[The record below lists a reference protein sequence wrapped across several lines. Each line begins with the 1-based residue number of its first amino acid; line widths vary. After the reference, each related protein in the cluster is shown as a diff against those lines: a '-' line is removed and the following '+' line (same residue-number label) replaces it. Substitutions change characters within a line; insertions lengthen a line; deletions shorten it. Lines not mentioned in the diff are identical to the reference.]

1 MENLKNKTALVTGSS
16 RGIGKACAISLAKKC
31 GLIFVHYHNRK
42 EDAEDTCQQIENL
55 GGKAML
61 VQCDVSQTNEID
73 ALINKIKNT
82 GENISILINNAGMV
96 VKKSLEEMDE
106 GSWDIVMDANLKSSF
121 LLTQAFIPSMRENKW
136 GRIINIS
143 SHAAITGGSTGPH
156 YAASKAGMNGL
167 THYYAKMLA
176 GEGIT
181 VNSIAPGVIETDMIT
196 KDIGVS
202 KPWAPVGRFGKSEEV
217 ASIADMLVDNGY
229 MTGQTLVLNGGI
241 YMN

>member
-1 MENLKNKTALVTGSS
+1 
-16 RGIGKACAISLAKKC
+16 
-31 GLIFVHYHNRK
+31 
-42 EDAEDTCQQIENL
+42 
-55 GGKAML
+55 
-61 VQCDVSQTNEID
+61 
-73 ALINKIKNT
+73 
-82 GENISILINNAGMV
+82 
-96 VKKSLEEMDE
+96 MDE
-106 GSWDIVMDANLKSSF
+106 KSWDYVMDANLKSSF

-217 ASIADMLVDNGY
+217 ASIVDMLVDNGY

>member
-61 VQCDVSQTNEID
+61 VQCDVSQTDEID
-73 ALINKIKNT
+73 ALINEIKNT

-181 VNSIAPGVIETDMIT
+181 
-196 KDIGVS
+196 
-202 KPWAPVGRFGKSEEV
+202 
-217 ASIADMLVDNGY
+217 
-229 MTGQTLVLNGGI
+229 
-241 YMN
+241 

>member
-1 MENLKNKTALVTGSS
+1 MKNLKEKTVLVTGSS
-16 RGIGKACAISLAKKC
+16 RGIGKACAICLAKKC
-31 GLIFVHYHNRK
+31 GLIIVHYHKRK
-42 EDAEDTCQQIENL
+42 EDAKDTCRQIQDL
-55 GGKAML
+55 GGKSML
-61 VQCDVSQTNEID
+61 VQCDVSRTNEID
-73 ALINKIKNT
+73 SLVNEIKSA
-82 GENISILINNAGMV
+82 GEEISILINNAGV
-96 VKKSLEEMDE
+96 VIKKSLEEVNE
-106 GSWDIVMDANLKSSF
+106 KAWDDVMDANLKSSF
-121 LLTQAFIPSMRENKW
+121 LLTQAFIPVMREKKW

-181 VNSIAPGVIETDMIT
+181 VNSVAPGVIETEMIT

-202 KPWAPVGRFGKSEEV
+202 KPWAPVGRFGTSEEV
-217 ASIADMLVDNGY
+217 ANVVEMLVDNGY

>member
-1 MENLKNKTALVTGSS
+1 MENLKNKTVLVTGSS

-31 GLIFVHYHNRK
+31 GLIIVHYHKRK
-42 EDAEDTCQQIENL
+42 KDAEDTCMKIHNL
-55 GGKAML
+55 GGKTML
-61 VQCDVSQTNEID
+61 IQSDVSQTNEID
-73 ALINKIKNT
+73 SMVKKIQDSGK
-82 GENISILINNAGMV
+82 EVSILINNAGIV
-96 VKKSLEEMDE
+96 VKKSLEEMNE
-106 GSWDIVMDANLKSSF
+106 EAWDIVLDANLKSSF
-121 LLTQAFIPSMRENKW
+121 LLTQACIPSMRKNNW

-176 GEGIT
+176 EEGIT
-181 VNSIAPGVIETDMIT
+181 VNSVAPGVIETDMIT

-202 KPWAPVGRFGKSEEV
+202 KPWAPVGRFGTAEEV
-217 ASIADMLVDNGY
+217 ANVVEMLVDNGY
-229 MTGQTLVLNGGI
+229 MTGQTLILNGGI

>member
-1 MENLKNKTALVTGSS
+1 
-16 RGIGKACAISLAKKC
+16 
-31 GLIFVHYHNRK
+31 
-42 EDAEDTCQQIENL
+42 
-55 GGKAML
+55 
-61 VQCDVSQTNEID
+61 
-73 ALINKIKNT
+73 
-82 GENISILINNAGMV
+82 MV

-106 GSWDIVMDANLKSSF
+106 KSWDIVMDANLKSSF
-121 LLTQAFIPSMRENKW
+121 LLTHAFIPFMRENKW

-167 THYYAKMLA
+167 THYYAKILA

-217 ASIADMLVDNGY
+217 ASIVDMLVKNGY